1 MRVIVSAGGTGGH
14 IYPALAIINKIKE
27 EEPNSEFLYIG
38 TTNRMEKDIV
48 PKYGIKYKGIE
59 VSGFKRKLTLDN
71 FKTLMQYLKA
81 RKKCLTIIDKFKPD
95 VVIGAGG
102 YVTGPVIWAAKK
114 LKKKTFI
121 HEQNSVVGLA
131 NRYLSKYADRIG
143 VCFESA
149 KLSLPKEKVYLTG
162 NPCSDIARKCKKI
175 NIEDYGLEND
185 KKTVL
190 IVMGSLGSRAVN
202 DKIMEFISEFGKKD
216 YQVIFIVGKDY
227 LKNNKVV
234 SVPKN
239 VKLVSYIDNLPGL
252 MKSVDLMISRAGAS
266 TISEITA
273 IGVPTIFIPSPYVTN
288 NHQYKNA
295 MDLVNR
301 KAALII
307 EEKDLNKTNLFKEID
322 RVLKNSKNYEILKE
336 NVRKLAV
343 DNSSD
348 KIYEIL
354 KDLILDDKRFF

>member
-1 MRVIVSAGGTGGH
+1 
-14 IYPALAIINKIKE
+14 
-27 EEPNSEFLYIG
+27 
-38 TTNRMEKDIV
+38 
-48 PKYGIKYKGIE
+48 
-59 VSGFKRKLTLDN
+59 
-71 FKTLMQYLKA
+71 
-81 RKKCLTIIDKFKPD
+81 
-95 VVIGAGG
+95 
-102 YVTGPVIWAAKK
+102 
-114 LKKKTFI
+114 
-121 HEQNSVVGLA
+121 
-131 NRYLSKYADRIG
+131 
-143 VCFESA
+143 
-149 KLSLPKEKVYLTG
+149 
-162 NPCSDIARKCKKI
+162 
-175 NIEDYGLEND
+175 
-185 KKTVL
+185 
-190 IVMGSLGSRAVN
+190 MGSLGSRAVN
-202 DKIMEFISEFGKKD
+202 DKIMEFISEFGRKD

-227 LKNNKVV
+227 LKNNRVV